1 MANYEVLYILS
12 PSISDEERDA
22 TIAKFKAYIE
32 TNGGQVAGIDKWGLK
47 TLAYPIKFKKE
58 GHYVLMTY
66 SAPAEASIAMGKL
79 MLITDNILR
88 HIIVKKN

>member
-22 TIAKFKAYIE
+22 TIEKFKAYIE
-32 TNGGQVAGIDKWGLK
+32 SNGGQIAGIDKWGLK
-47 TLAYPIKFKKE
+47 QLAYPIKFKKE

-66 SAPAEASIAMGKL
+66 NAPAETSIAMGKL
-79 MLITDNILR
+79 MLITENILR
-88 HIIVKKN
+88 HIIVKK

>member
-12 PSISDEERDA
+12 PSITDEQREE
-22 TIAKFKAYIE
+22 TINKFKAYVE
-32 TNGGQVAGIDKWGLK
+32 TNGGNVAGIDKWGLK
-47 TLAYPIKFKKE
+47 PLAYPIKFKTE

-79 MLITDNILR
+79 MLINENILR
-88 HIIVKKN
+88 HIIVKK